1 MTPNRPFGTSKCA
14 VRGSI
19 MDQIAKPGET
29 KASKL
34 HESRIGGKGANQ
46 AVAIARAGGLVQFY
60 GTIGKDGVW
69 IKEQLKEHGID
80 KPTGRA
86 IIQVGDDGENSI
98 ILFPGANHSELHEQQ
113 KFSSGRP
120 WFGNATH
127 LLLQNEIH
135 PRSTLHA
142 LHEAANMVTI
152 FNPSP
157 MPPADQIREFPWTKI
172 DWLLVNEGEAEA
184 LLRILGPPPPLNIR
198 PASISAMSTKDIVF
212 CLASHPSFASTNII
226 CTLGPDGVLAFVPE
240 FHRPGTKHEAP
251 SFMHLPPAKLE
262 GDFRDTTGAGDCFT
276 GYFVQGLMEF
286 GPDARPG
293 HHITERDLAMLL
305 RKCNLAAGMS
315 VEKPGT
321 IDSIPSRAA
330 VESRLAASYAGS
342 PIITGMKGP
351 SGV

>member
-1 MTPNRPFGTSKCA
+1 MAPVATFCKCA

-46 AVAIARAGGLVQFY
+46 AVAIARAGGRVQLY
-60 GTIGKDGVW
+60 ATIGKDCMW
-69 IKEQLKEHGID
+69 IKDELQESGID

-86 IIQVGDDGENSI
+86 IIQVSDDGENSI
-98 ILFPGANHSELHEQQ
+98 ILFPGANHSEMHEQQ
-113 KFSSGRP
+113 TGLQGQP
-120 WFGNATH
+120 WFRDATH
-127 LLLQNEIH
+127 VLLQYEIH

-142 LHEAANMVTI
+142 LSEAANMVTI

-157 MPPADQIREFPWTKI
+157 MPPVDEIREFPWSRI
-172 DWLLVNEGEAEA
+172 DWLLVNKHEVEG
-184 LLRILGPPPPLNIR
+184 LVKILATPRVRMAVGVGR
-198 PASISAMSTKDIVF
+198 SMSTKELVF
-212 CLASHPSFASTNII
+212 CLARHRLFSSTNIV

-240 FHRPGTKHEAP
+240 FHLPSNEHEAP
-251 SFMHLPPAKLE
+251 SFMHVPAAKLV

-286 GPDARPG
+286 GPGARVG
-293 HHITERDLAMLL
+293 HEITEVDLCRLL

-321 IDSIPSRAA
+321 IDSIPVCAA
-330 VESRLAASYAGS
+330 VDSRLAVSASS
-342 PIITGMKGP
+342 PLIPGRGIVT
-351 SGV
+351 SI